1 MLVTPVDLGHM
12 TPDPVVKA
20 YWEGKKAFVAR
31 EADGYFSPAQYDKT
45 FSDCRSKKRGLL
57 GSGTGAI
64 DNAFLLIAAEHIDL
78 GLQHAK
84 WGERFAQTAI
94 EVGDLGAYQNWP
106 PAFGL
111 YTAYRSLHEANWLL
125 GEARAEEYLK
135 ESLAHLAYS
144 RMHHDAPNQG
154 ETADNKELDC
164 WGYVTPFL
172 IAGQVQEARHQF
184 GLIYPVSAVNP
195 KNLVKNSTRFSKVLG
210 VLLDYLDGGTVP
222 EELAEKTVEA
232 YYANIT
238 GWGHEGTEPRATMW
252 KELVR
257 PQHVDFARIRS
268 RYITRT
274 ADPIAV
280 VRSIKGIG

>member
-1 MLVTPVDLGHM
+1 M

-45 FSDCRSKKRGLL
+45 FSDYRSKKRGLL
-57 GSGTGAI
+57 GSATAAI
-64 DNAFLLIAAEHIDL
+64 DNAFLLISAEHIDL

-84 WGERFAQTAI
+84 WAKRLAQTAI

-111 YTAYRSLHEANWLL
+111 YTAHRSLHEADWLL
-125 GEARAEEYLK
+125 GEGRAEEYLQK
-135 ESLAHLAYS
+135 SLEHLAYT
-144 RMHHDAPNQG
+144 RAHHDAANQSA
-154 ETADNKELDC
+154 TADNKELDC

-172 IAGQVQEARHQF
+172 IAGQIQEARRQF
-184 GLIYPVSAVNP
+184 GLIYPVLSVNP
-195 KNLVKNSTRFSKVLG
+195 NNVVKNSTRFPKVLG
-210 VLLDYLDGGTVP
+210 VLLDHLDGRTVP
-222 EELAEKTVEA
+222 EELAERTVEA

-238 GWGHEGTEPRATMW
+238 GWGHEGTKPRATMW

-268 RYITRT
+268 RYITHVS
-274 ADPIAV
+274 DPIAV
-280 VRSIKGIG
+280 VRSITGIG